1 MSLKRR
7 LTSFFLFM
15 LLLAAAVG
23 APRPA
28 PADAAEGGL
37 VLVVA
42 KSSPIAGVTKAE
54 LNRIFSGDSI
64 RLEGQSVVPFALAAG
79 LPERHAFDQIVLGLG
94 PDEVNKYWI
103 DRRIRG
109 QGNPPKSA
117 PSPEVMAKVVSG
129 FAGAMGYVPVS
140 ALTSGLKPVTIDGKA
155 FTDRGYLLA
164 QAR

>member
-7 LTSFFLFM
+7 LSSLSLSLLFLV
-15 LLLAAAVG
+15 AAFG

-28 PADAAEGGL
+28 PADAAESGL

-42 KSSPIAGVTKAE
+42 KGSPISNVTKAE
-54 LNRIFSGDSI
+54 LNRIFSGDSMKI
-64 RLEGQSVVPFALAAG
+64 DGQAVVPFALAAG
-79 LPERHAFDQIVLGLG
+79 LPERHAFDLIVLGLG

-117 PSPEVMAKVVSG
+117 PSPEVIAKVVAS

-140 ALTSGLKPVTIDGKA
+140 ALAPGLKPVAIDGKA